1 MHLSTLIGAAL
12 GLLGCACLY
21 LSSANQRWC
30 ARPWPAIPARTAAL
44 VLLMASGLV
53 LASDMQKLT
62 AIFVLL
68 TLVMLALAL
77 FPYLGTLRAN
87 NHGK

>member
-1 MHLSTLIGAAL
+1 MHLSTLIGTLL

-30 ARPWPAIPARTAAL
+30 ARPWPAIQARTAAL
-44 VLLMASGLV
+44 AQLIASGFV
-53 LASDMQKLT
+53 LASGMQKLT
-62 AIFVLL
+62 AIFFLL

-77 FPYLGTLRAN
+77 FPYLGALRAD
-87 NHGK
+87 NHRK